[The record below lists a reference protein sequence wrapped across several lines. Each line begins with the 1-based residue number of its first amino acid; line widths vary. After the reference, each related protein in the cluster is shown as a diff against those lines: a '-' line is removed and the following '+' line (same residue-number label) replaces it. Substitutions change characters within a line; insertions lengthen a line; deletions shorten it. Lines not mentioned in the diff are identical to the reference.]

1 MGVTNAKAQAAMRNN
16 VRRPVFPFVKFQEG
30 AVWAVGRGQTCEQV
44 LGKLK
49 VTEGACRGCVVVAAF
64 VKIVLLA

>member
-1 MGVTNAKAQAAMRNN
+1 MLDAQYSRKMYSGVNSDTIA
-16 VRRPVFPFVKFQEG
+16 EG